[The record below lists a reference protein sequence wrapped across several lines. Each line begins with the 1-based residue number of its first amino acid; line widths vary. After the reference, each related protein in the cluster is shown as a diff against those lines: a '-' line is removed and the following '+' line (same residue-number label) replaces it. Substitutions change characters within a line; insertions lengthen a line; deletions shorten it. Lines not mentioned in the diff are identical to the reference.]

1 VFEKLKGI
9 FTKKPVL
16 AVPNLDKIRIEVD
29 ESDYTIGGVLSMER
43 GYKKWMLVAYLSK
56 LLKYNT
62 IIKFTTKRCFMIIR
76 GLEN

>member
-29 ESDYTIGGVLSMER
+29 ESDYTIGGVLSMECE
-43 GYKKWMLVAYLSK
+43 YKK
-56 LLKYNT
+56 
-62 IIKFTTKRCFMIIR
+62 
-76 GLEN
+76 